1 MNELIKFYFI
11 MEKYL
16 NTLNEVIK
24 TSIKETFMNV
34 GNLGSVVI
42 TDNSIGKRIADY
54 VYASK
59 PILENKKNVQQLKK
73 ESVPPISI
81 PVTYY
86 LLIKIGKKEH
96 MERLVKYG
104 EVYMNSTKFFRDN
117 INPEIGDVYEGAL
130 HIENGRVSEYRDN
143 LSSEKLFCMWHTNDI
158 FPLHEGIIYSE
169 CYNDATGK
177 AKISLD
183 FRKLSGFT
191 PGEEPYMVVIKNPKE
206 FIARFKQ
213 ACKRAK
219 AEYIDSNFVLYYDE
233 FSVGSSKR
241 LSPFFKREKYSKQ
254 QEFRFLVKKDTA
266 SPLILKLGALDDIA
280 SIYNINEMQL
290 SIVGDCA

>member
-1 MNELIKFYFI
+1 

-42 TDNSIGKRIADY
+42 TDNSISKRIADC

-59 PILENKKNVQQLKK
+59 PILENKKNVKQLKK

-104 EVYMNSTKFFRDN
+104 EVYMNSTKFFRDYN
-117 INPEIGDVYEGAL
+117 NAEIGDTYEGAL
-130 HIENGRVSEYRDN
+130 YIENGRVAKYRKKIN
-143 LSSEKLFCMWHTNDI
+143 NEKLYCMWHINSM
-158 FPLHEGIIYSE
+158 FPLHQDIIHSIVYDE
-169 CYNDATGK
+169 TTGK
-177 AKISLD
+177 RTVSLD

-191 PGEEPYMVVIKNPKE
+191 PGEDSYMVVIHNVKKFNE
-206 FIARFKQ
+206 RFNE
-213 ACKRAK
+213 ACKKAK
-219 AEYIDSNFVLYYDE
+219 ANFIKHGVVTYYDE
-233 FSVGSSKR
+233 YNINPDKR
-241 LSPFFKREKYSKQ
+241 ISPFHKRKRYEKQ
-254 QEFRFLVKKDTA
+254 QEIRYLAYKDTNRA
-266 SPLILKLGALDDIA
+266 LTLKLGSLEDIA
-280 SIYNINEMQL
+280 GIYNVNEVCL
-290 SIVGDCA
+290 NIVDDCRMTA